1 MKTSGPVRLL
11 PTVLLAAALLGPAA
25 YSQTVPPPGVGAA
38 RPPTERTLQ
47 PVDRSQTREKQRDSR
62 DCSREAAEITAQYR
76 IQEKSVHVQYDSQLA
91 QAAESGHKAL
101 LAQRDAKVAQLKRE
115 GREAAR
121 RVRDHCRADN
131 ASMLQN
137 TGASLDRPSPP

>member
-1 MKTSGPVRLL
+1 MNTSQLTRLL
-11 PTVLLAAALLGPAA
+11 RGVLLATALVAAAA
-25 YSQTVPPPGVGAA
+25 HAQTVPPPGVGAA

-47 PVDRSQTREKQRDSR
+47 PVDRSQTREKQRESR

-76 IQEKSVHVQYDSQLA
+76 IQEKSLHVQYESKLA
-91 QAAESGHKAL
+91 AAGEAGHKAL
-101 LAQRDAKVAQLKRE
+101 EAERDTKIAQLKRE
-115 GREAAR
+115 GKEAAA

-137 TGASLDRPSPP
+137 TGASLDRPLPP